1 METLQVGYLHAVAA
15 AAGCSLAQPFPDNG
29 IDWHISHSSH
39 GHGVDDEV
47 TIKVQLKCTYQVAPR
62 PPGPTFGFTLENEHL
77 VKLARTPVSV
87 HKILVVMLVPRTQEE
102 WLRAGHDRLELR
114 HCCYWTNLAGH
125 AATGKRKTT
134 VRIPTARIFDDRAL
148 CEIMTRVG
156 AGGGPD
162 EPDGRRRTRP
172 ARPRAGRPRRPRR
185 AARPPRLAAA
195 WRCPGPLHALDA
207 PGRAGVRRPDQ
218 PPGARA
224 AYRGRPLRRPRRAAG
239 RGPRRPRPLRRAVG
253 ARGADRARR
262 PRRRDPLAPRA
273 AAGRR
278 RGRAVDGGEQLRAAA
293 RAMLMSAARAERD
306 RFGYFGAR
314 HTGHA
319 NAFLEQVLVGA
330 APGHQLTAYAPVP
343 EGRRTVTTL
352 LRAAGGPGRRGLPAD
367 HRRHGGL
374 RRGGGPRR
382 LPRTGRLPDPDG
394 ARHRGRGGHPRL
406 GPGGR
411 AARGVRQGAGA
422 GRVLPGDLPALEAAS
437 ERYVREE
444 PSVDVRVT
452 GTVTRLRRPRPS
464 GGGSIRLRVLA
475 GADVRHV
482 RIRLSEEGYRIA
494 AQAHLVGLPVR
505 LSGRLERRTGFCHLT
520 HPSALTPVHVD
531 EADRDRLMKALH
543 GGVDTFEDSFG
554 G

>member
-1 METLQVGYLHAVAA
+1 MSRTADDALVPPDPERVDPGVLVAL
-15 AAGCSLAQPFPDNG
+15 LAR
-29 IDWHISHSSH
+29 H
-39 GHGVDDEV
+39 GWRRRGG
-47 TIKVQLKCTYQVAPR
+47 APGR
-62 PPGPTFGFTLENEHL
+62 YTRWTPPGEPESA
-77 VKLARTPVSV
+77 ARTS
-87 HKILVVMLVPRTQEE
+87 LLVPE
-102 WLRAGHDRLELR
+102 
-114 HCCYWTNLAGH
+114 
-125 AATGKRKTT
+125 
-134 VRIPTARIFDDRAL
+134 
-148 CEIMTRVG
+148 
-156 AGGGPD
+156 
-162 EPDGRRRTRP
+162 RRTAG
-172 ARPRAGRPRRPRR
+172 ARYADHAELLGE
-185 AARPPRLAAA
+185 
-195 WRCPGPLHALDA
+195 ALDA
-207 PGRAGVRRPDQ
+207 LARCGEPSAREVLTALAVPGDEIHWHREL
-218 PPGARA
+218 PP
-224 AYRGRPLRRPRRAAG
+224 AAG
-239 RGPRRPRPLRRAVG
+239 AAV
-253 ARGADRARR
+253 
-262 PRRRDPLAPRA
+262 PWT
-273 AAGRR
+273 AG
-278 RGRAVDGGEQLRAAA
+278 EHLRAAA

-352 LRAAGGPGRRGLPAD
+352 LRALQ
-367 HRRHGGL
+367 
-374 RRGGGPRR
+374 
-382 LPRTGRLPDPDG
+382 
-394 ARHRGRGGHPRL
+394 
-406 GPGGR
+406 
-411 AARGVRQGAGA
+411 AARDAVDYQRTTGGMEAFDAAVGLGVCHELADSLIRMVRGTEGVVVTLAWAPAAGPPVGFA
-422 GRVLPGDLPALEAAS
+422 RVPEPVEFSPGDLPALEAAS

-505 LSGRLERRTGFCHLT
+505 LSGRLERRTGFRHLT